1 MAVKV
6 YTDATA
12 DDDFTTAG
20 NYVGGVIPLDGDTV
34 VYNDQS
40 LGPCDVNCDAAGIG
54 AKALTVIVEKTMR
67 FHLGSAATKYGGSGD
82 ASNKVLNTLV
92 FSGSSL
98 TPSYFDTAAAKTS
111 DRIVIDTQSAKDDSC
126 ILSGAGDY
134 TDVIVRNGKPK
145 IDATTITGKIEIMA
159 GAGTTRPV
167 LNIPSGATLTGTL
180 TIIMGGTLN
189 CQTAIPDV
197 IVNGGE
203 FILGGNVGIAT
214 RLEIQGGTVFW
225 DAATS
230 TVALVDLFGGML
242 KTRLD
247 RAGRVLTN
255 MNVHGTGL
263 ADFSVGGRNITFTNQ
278 PRIYGDNPVRMPT
291 AMTVS
296 FGA

>member
-1 MAVKV
+1 MAVRV
-6 YTDATA
+6 YTDATL
-12 DDDFTTAG
+12 DNDFTTPG
-20 NYVGGVIPLDGDTV
+20 NYVGGVIPADGDTFV
-34 VYNDQS
+34 ANDQS

-67 FHLGSAATKYGGSGD
+67 FHLGAAATKFGGSGNG
-82 ASNKVLNTLV
+82 ANKVLNTLV
-92 FSGSSL
+92 FSGASL

-111 DRIVIDTQSAKDDSC
+111 DRIVIDTQSARDDAC

-145 IDATTITGKIEIMA
+145 IDATTITGKIEVMA
-159 GAGTTRPV
+159 GVGTTRPV
-167 LNIPSGATLTGTL
+167 LNIPAGSTLSGTL

-189 CQTAIPDV
+189 CETAIPDV

-214 RLEIQGGTVFW
+214 RLEIQGGTAFW
-225 DAATS
+225 DAAAS
-230 TVALVDLFGGML
+230 TIALVDLFGGML

-247 RAGRVLTN
+247 RTGRVLTN
-255 MNVHGTGL
+255 MNVHGTGM
-263 ADFSVGGRNITFTNQ
+263 ADFSVGGRNITFTNP